1 MLPIRLLKDSNWETV
16 VIRRGGNILPGG
28 FLGEICGLTT

>member
-16 VIRRGGNILPGG
+16 VIRRGETFYLEGSW
-28 FLGEICGLTT
+28 EKYVD